1 VGDCGQIGKR
11 TIRRKYMLVPFG
23 GQFIDSN
30 IIERNLLPIDS
41 AYVTVLKNRILALEE
56 QVRELM
62 TSRR

>member
-1 VGDCGQIGKR
+1 
-11 TIRRKYMLVPFG
+11 MLVPFG